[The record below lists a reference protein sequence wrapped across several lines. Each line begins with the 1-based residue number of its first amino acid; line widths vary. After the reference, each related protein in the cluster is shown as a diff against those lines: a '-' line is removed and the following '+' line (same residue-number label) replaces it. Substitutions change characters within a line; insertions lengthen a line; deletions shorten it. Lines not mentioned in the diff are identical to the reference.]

1 MSSLLSTMS
10 SNDNL
15 VVVAPRPVRLAATH
29 FQRPHPRFLSDR
41 VKIADSDDDKDPSP
55 RASPR

>member
-1 MSSLLSTMS
+1 MS

-29 FQRPHPRFLSDR
+29 FQRPHARFLSDR